1 MRGRSYR
8 FNLDESVSGYP
19 FYFTTKVSFLLIP
32 VWAIRLTGKCFV
44 HRSRASGERTR
55 TWASIRFVRQGAYRT
70 DTGVIEF
77 RVDTNAPDRLYYASG
92 SASYMGGMVNV
103 VNGESVILFPYG
115 QLED

>member
-1 MRGRSYR
+1 M
-8 FNLDESVSGYP
+8 
-19 FYFTTKVSFLLIP
+19 
-32 VWAIRLTGKCFV
+32 
-44 HRSRASGERTR
+44 
-55 TWASIRFVRQGAYRT
+55 
-70 DTGVIEF
+70 IEF